1 MPRGS
6 LRGARPCRQ
15 AAAWPEARGDPAR
28 REMAA
33 GPRAGAGG
41 GHGVT
46 PGPEQKGLCLCCP
59 FGLINTLMLPC
70 RREADMPLHSQGG
83 MCGVGVLVRLC
94 QRALVLLPLLHEI
107 LRGSHE

>member
-41 GHGVT
+41 GTRSNTRAGA
-46 PGPEQKGLCLCCP
+46 KGL
-59 FGLINTLMLPC
+59 
-70 RREADMPLHSQGG
+70 MP
-83 MCGVGVLVRLC
+83 
-94 QRALVLLPLLHEI
+94 LLPLRLD
-107 LRGSHE
+107 